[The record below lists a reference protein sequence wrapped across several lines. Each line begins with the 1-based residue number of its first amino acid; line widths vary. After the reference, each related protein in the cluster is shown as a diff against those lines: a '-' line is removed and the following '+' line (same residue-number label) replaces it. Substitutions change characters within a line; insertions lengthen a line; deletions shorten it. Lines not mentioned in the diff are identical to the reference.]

1 MIRGNINNVLF
12 NERGHTCWY
21 EGRRLYRVT
30 GAIQTILGKTFP
42 KGVATI
48 EVALS
53 YSSQVHREVENWI
66 NSGCYSI

>member
-1 MIRGNINNVLF
+1 MYG
-12 NERGHTCWY
+12 
-21 EGRRLYRVT
+21 VT
-30 GAIQTILGKTFP
+30 GAMQTMLGKTFP

-48 EVALS
+48 EVAHS